1 VSVPVDRVILR
12 VSADAQV
19 ECPFSKRAERLG
31 TAGYIGEEIRMRS
44 MKMGMAAAAACVAML
59 SMTMIAKRKRGARK
73 GRKR

>member
-1 VSVPVDRVILR
+1 VDRVILR
-12 VSADAQV
+12 VSADDQA

-31 TAGYIGEEIRMRS
+31 TADYIGEEIRMRS

-59 SMTMIAKRKRGARK
+59 SMTMIVRRKRGARK